1 MEAFCC
7 VIFLFVSPI
16 YSLRATGLFHVYNI
30 LYESI
35 KYLACPILLYYNLFR
50 EENACCEA
58 ANNTEKEKG
67 IFQV

>member
-1 MEAFCC
+1 M
-7 VIFLFVSPI
+7 
-16 YSLRATGLFHVYNI
+16 
-30 LYESI
+30 YESI